1 MVEGKAPGRREEWRQ
16 NRMTRREGERARD
29 GKTRAWADDE
39 TAGQRVQVRRSTFDG
54 LGLADEKKRLIDGVV
69 YMLPSNN
76 DVGGDKT
83 KLLSRWMM
91 GS

>member
-1 MVEGKAPGRREEWRQ
+1 MAEGKAPGRRGESRQ
-16 NRMTRREGERARD
+16 ARTRGREGRRARD

-39 TAGQRVQVRRSTFDG
+39 TAGQRVQVRRSTFGG
-54 LGLADEKKRLIDGVV
+54 LGLANKRKRRIDGVV
-69 YMLPSNN
+69 YMLQGNN